1 MPTARDILANKSHP
15 ARLISILDSASVL
28 EACRRMNEHHVG
40 ALVVGDARDQLAG
53 LFSERDVLTRVVAPE
68 REPART
74 IVRDVMTTAVIVA
87 SPDTRLHELRAIMRD
102 KRVRHIPIMDEGHCL
117 GLISIG
123 DVNAAESEDM
133 ALTIRYLEQY
143 ISPA

>member
-1 MPTARDILANKSHP
+1 MPNARDILASKPHP
-15 ARLISILDSASVL
+15 ARLISILESASVL

-40 ALVVGDARDQLAG
+40 ALVVTDRDDRLAG
-53 LFSERDVLTRVVAPE
+53 LFTERDVLTRVVAPE
-68 REPART
+68 RNPAST

-87 SPDTRLHELRAIMRD
+87 ATDTRLHELRAIMRD
-102 KRVRHIPIMDEGHCL
+102 KRVRHIPVMDEGHCL

-143 ISPA
+143 ITPA

>member
-1 MPTARDILANKSHP
+1 MPNARDILSTKAHP
-15 ARLISILDSASVL
+15 ARLISILESATVL

-40 ALVVGDARDQLAG
+40 ALVVIDEADGLSG

-68 REPART
+68 RSPAST
-74 IVRDVMTTAVIVA
+74 LVRDVMTTAVIVA
-87 SPDTRLHELRAIMRD
+87 APDTRLPELRAIMRD

-143 ISPA
+143 ITPA